1 MAKKPKDLSPKA
13 RAKKIKGGQSLWE
26 DNRHMVPLN
35 ETVEKLV
42 VKPVQQS
49 GNSLQKGRGRS

>member
-1 MAKKPKDLSPKA
+1 MTKKSKDLTPKAGAKKV
-13 RAKKIKGGQSLWE
+13 KGGQSLWE

-49 GNSLQKGRGRS
+49 GKSLQKGRGRS